1 MGTLLFVILILY
13 VLPGVVGKINN
24 SVENIYS
31 HIGGERT
38 PDTNIVIIHISKSD
52 LDRIGPWPI
61 KRSFYALL
69 IRKLTE
75 QKVRKIGLEVFLSS
89 KLVTQSVYDRLL
101 KNEIEKSG
109 KVVLSSLAGRI
120 KEVEGNYFID
130 SLSYPSPKLLN
141 PAFLTGH
148 INYIKK
154 DGIEIPLILNN
165 NDETEKAF
173 SHQLTGKEVSERS
186 VLINFMSSWK
196 NFKNFSLLEY
206 FELVQTNSP
215 KLDRFKNKI
224 VIIGISDVQLAAN
237 YVTAFDD
244 NLPGLGLHAFAVDN
258 LLNKRWIK
266 TEYYMVSAGLFIFI
280 LIAFV
285 NFQNKFKAQPY
296 YVYTSSFGVS
306 IIITF
311 MLYAIFHIKLAL
323 AYLFIPLSAMLIT
336 DIVFYLFEKNY
347 LIKGIL
353 NESEVLKK
361 LLRDKQSELS
371 KLQNELRIVDGSTS
385 GLVEKIKV
393 LESDIEKL
401 RENEEDKSRAEKVT
415 GSDIHNFQGIVY
427 RSNSIHKI
435 TEIIRK
441 TAPEEATVLIT
452 GESGTGKELVAKA
465 LHELSKRKDNDFIT
479 VNCTALTESL
489 LESELFG
496 HIKGAFTGA
505 SSDKTG
511 KFEAADKGTI
521 FLDEIGDTSENFQ
534 VKLLRVLQS
543 GEIEKVGSA
552 KTTKVDV
559 RVIAA
564 TNKDLEIAVR
574 NKEFREDLYYRLNV
588 IQLKMPSLRERKEDI
603 DVLTSYFLFRE
614 DPQFSLS
621 RAVSKALNDY
631 EWRGNIRELESVIKR
646 AVIFARSA
654 GRDLLQ
660 LSDLPK
666 EIVKESKYEFED
678 LVLESLREKRFS
690 HSSVTETAKELGN
703 VNRTMV
709 SENFR
714 GTIFR
719 TLVESRFDVDATV
732 KTIAGTENEELNE
745 KVAAKVQLYID
756 NIESDLNK
764 IESSNFEFIKSK
776 FSSKYKNLP
785 VKFHYYLDEII
796 KWKLKGE

>member
-1 MGTLLFVILILY
+1 MNKRSFIYFKLSFLLLVILILY

-31 HIGGERT
+31 HISGERT

-89 KLVTQSVYDRLL
+89 RLVTQSVYDRLL
-101 KNEIEKSG
+101 KNEIENSS

-141 PAFLTGH
+141 PAFTTGH

-154 DGIEIPLILNN
+154 DGIVIPLILNN
-165 NDETEKAF
+165 NSESEKAF
-173 SHQLTGKEVSERS
+173 SHQLTDKEVIEQS

-196 NFKNFSLLEY
+196 NFKNFSLSEY

-215 KLDRFKNKI
+215 KLALFKNKI

-266 TEYYMVSAGLFIFI
+266 TEYYMISAGLFIFI

-323 AYLFIPLSAMLIT
+323 AYLFIPLFVLLIT
-336 DIVFYLFEKNY
+336 DIVFYLLEKNY

-371 KLQNELRIVDGSTS
+371 KLQNELNIVDGSTS
-385 GLVEKIKV
+385 GLVEKIKR

-401 RENEEDKSRAEKVT
+401 RENEEDKSKAEKVT
-415 GSDIHNFQGIVY
+415 GGDINNFQGIVY

-435 TEIIRK
+435 TEIIKK
-441 TAPEEATVLIT
+441 TAPEEATVLVT

-465 LHELSKRKDNDFIT
+465 LHELSKRKDNEFIT

-496 HIKGAFTGA
+496 HVKGAFTGA
-505 SSDKTG
+505 SSDKNG

-564 TNKDLEIAVR
+564 TNKDLEVAVR

-588 IQLKMPSLRERKEDI
+588 IQLKIPPLRERKEDI
-603 DVLTSYFLFRE
+603 DVLASYFLFRE

-660 LSDLPK
+660 LSDLP
-666 EIVKESKYEFED
+666 
-678 LVLESLREKRFS
+678 
-690 HSSVTETAKELGN
+690 
-703 VNRTMV
+703 
-709 SENFR
+709 
-714 GTIFR
+714 
-719 TLVESRFDVDATV
+719 
-732 KTIAGTENEELNE
+732 
-745 KVAAKVQLYID
+745 
-756 NIESDLNK
+756 
-764 IESSNFEFIKSK
+764 
-776 FSSKYKNLP
+776 
-785 VKFHYYLDEII
+785 
-796 KWKLKGE
+796 